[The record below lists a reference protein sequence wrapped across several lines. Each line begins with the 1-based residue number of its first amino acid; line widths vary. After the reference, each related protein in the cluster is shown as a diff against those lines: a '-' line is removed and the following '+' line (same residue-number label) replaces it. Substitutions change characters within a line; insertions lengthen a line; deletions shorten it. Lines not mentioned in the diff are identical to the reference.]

1 MSWPT
6 PCNLPPALP
15 ASGQKET
22 FTMKS
27 DLESDYGHLREEME
41 RLMAEPVQDLPRIDW
56 IIEALERLQLK
67 LKAEQGIQGNNPN
80 E

>member
-1 MSWPT
+1 
-6 PCNLPPALP
+6 
-15 ASGQKET
+15 
-22 FTMKS
+22 MKS

-56 IIEALERLQLK
+56 IIEELERLQLK
-67 LKAEQGIQGNNPN
+67 FKAEQGIQGNNPN

>member
-1 MSWPT
+1 
-6 PCNLPPALP
+6 
-15 ASGQKET
+15 
-22 FTMKS
+22 MKS

-67 LKAEQGIQGNNPN
+67 FKAEQGIQGNNPN